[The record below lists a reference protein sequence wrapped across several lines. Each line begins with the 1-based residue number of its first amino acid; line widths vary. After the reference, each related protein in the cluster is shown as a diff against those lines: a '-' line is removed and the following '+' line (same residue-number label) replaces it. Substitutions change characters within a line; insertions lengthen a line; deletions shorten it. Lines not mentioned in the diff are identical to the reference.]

1 MLYYILGAYYAPNNP
16 QFIMGEN
23 YSFIAFE
30 LQFFKGAPLLE
41 LGDKKEYFMRKC
53 R

>member
-1 MLYYILGAYYAPNNP
+1 MLLDILGAYYAPNNP
-16 QFIMGEN
+16 QFITKSEN

-30 LQFFKGAPLLE
+30 LQFFKGMPFD
-41 LGDKKEYFMRKC
+41 GDKREYFIRKC